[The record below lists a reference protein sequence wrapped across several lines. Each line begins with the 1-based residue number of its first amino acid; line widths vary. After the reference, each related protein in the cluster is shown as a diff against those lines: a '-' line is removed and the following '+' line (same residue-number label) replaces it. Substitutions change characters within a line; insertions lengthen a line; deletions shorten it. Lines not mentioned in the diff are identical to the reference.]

1 MAGMLYLVGTPI
13 GNLEDLSP
21 RARRTLEE
29 ADFIAAEDTRVTLKL
44 LNHFSLR
51 KPLVSYY
58 EHNKKKQR
66 RRDLPAYRRGRNLR
80 AGHRA
85 GMPCLS
91 DPGADLVR
99 LCAENGIPV
108 TTVPGPSAAV
118 SALVLSGLDTGRFTF
133 EGFLST
139 ANKKRVEHLSAL
151 RGETRTMI
159 FYEAPHKLL
168 RTLQDFETVFGPER
182 RIALCRELTK
192 VHEEV
197 RRTTVGEALRYYSEE
212 AEPAGGRSH
221 SGGGRAAGGTGS
233 RSAGCPRASAPP
245 AEGRRAAPAGVQ
257 SRFGG
262 TGIAKTRSTA
272 PRSRRSGRNKEG
284 RAASGAYCGLSENIR
299 MDCYYL
305 LFSLFHPLAPKTLRF
320 AP

>member
-58 EHNKKKQR
+58 EHNKKSSGAAIFQR
-66 RRDLPAYRRGRNLR
+66 I
-80 AGHRA
+80 AGGETCALVTDA

-212 AEPAGGRSH
+212 AEPRGEFVLILAGAERQAEPEADLPDALAQVRRLQKEG
-221 SGGGRAAGGTGS
+221 
-233 RSAGCPRASAPP
+233 APLRQ
-245 AEGRRAAPAGVQ
+245 ACKAVSEE
-257 SRFGG
+257 
-262 TGIAKTRSTA
+262 TGIAKNTLY
-272 PRSRRSGRNKEG
+272 
-284 RAASGAYCGLSENIR
+284 RAALSAER
-299 MDCYYL
+299 QE
-305 LFSLFHPLAPKTLRF
+305 
-320 AP
+320 